1 MKNSR
6 IIITLFLTIATIS
19 LYAQRHKNAIA
30 KKNIVPVVEVDPKTE
45 AMLASTQQ
53 ILFVD
58 SVIVDKQ
65 DFLNAF
71 LVNPE
76 VGSLQMFNTF
86 FNSDS
91 QPFSS
96 VYVNQFGNKCF
107 YAENGRLYTA
117 DLLGT
122 QWSQPTE
129 LQGLGDY
136 SSMNY
141 PFMLS
146 DGITFYFAAISDE
159 GLGGLDI
166 YMSRYDADNG
176 SFLRAENIGMPF
188 NSNANDYMYVID
200 ELDSIGFFATDRRQ
214 PKNKVCIYTFVPNTT
229 RRTYSSDEHSD
240 DFMRSRAAIERIADT
255 WGNGKERKKAL
266 QRISMLQASIK
277 AKNKVQ
283 QNKDFYFPIDDNH
296 VYTSMNDFRDADN
309 KSRMKELLNLK
320 KRLQQLL
327 NEIDKAR
334 RYYAKAIKNE
344 REVLKSEL
352 LDYEQEQTLLETQIR
367 QKEKN
372 IRNAEIRTFGL

>member
-6 IIITLFLTIATIS
+6 IIITLFLAIATIS

-58 SVIVDKQ
+58 SVVVDKQ